1 MEDSLVDDPKAS
13 SKSRRDFIAQCGRFA
28 VVTPPAITVMLST
41 AGRNYAQ
48 AFSGLQYDDSEYKK
62 DDDSR

>member
-1 MEDSLVDDPKAS
+1 MEYSSVDDPKTS

-28 VVTPPAITVMLST
+28 VVTPPAISVLLST

-48 AFSGLQYDDSEYKK
+48 AFSGMQYDDSDYKE

>member
-1 MEDSLVDDPKAS
+1 
-13 SKSRRDFIAQCGRFA
+13 

-41 AGRNYAQ
+41 AGRTYAQ
-48 AFSGLQYDDSEYKK
+48 AFSGMQYDDSDYKK